1 MSAAVLVEVE
11 RRSFDRAEGDVL
23 IAGIFSDERPARGAA
38 GRIDWRLCGPVSRCL
53 VGGRLEGKTGE
64 VVLLSTSGRLCVPRV
79 LLLGLGDRSRFA
91 AADVKTSTREAVGRA
106 LELGARQLV
115 LEPLGIPDADFPDHA
130 DAILGA
136 TLEAVRAFEVEI
148 VLSLLLGEDDRVQTR
163 AALRAAVSGA
173 KRGSVKLVADKP
185 KTVLGAIPTG
195 LPSAP

>member
-23 IAGIFSDERPARGAA
+23 IAGIFSDERPARGTA

-115 LEPLGIPDADFPDHA
+115 LEPLGIHDADFPDHA